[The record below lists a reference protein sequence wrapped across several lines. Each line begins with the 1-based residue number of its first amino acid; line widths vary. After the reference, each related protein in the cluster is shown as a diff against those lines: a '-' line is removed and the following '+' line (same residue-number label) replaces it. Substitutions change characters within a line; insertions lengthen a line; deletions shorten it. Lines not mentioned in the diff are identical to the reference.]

1 MFLNNISFELQ
12 ERLEKTMNPV
22 LHSCR
27 KTDSKSCQ
35 QDECRKQLSVL
46 VEEVF
51 SIFVVRRG
59 LLETWHIFQ
68 VLEQE
73 FSNVEYT
80 YVCWSACK
88 QFG

>member
-1 MFLNNISFELQ
+1 M
-12 ERLEKTMNPV
+12 
-22 LHSCR
+22 
-27 KTDSKSCQ
+27 
-35 QDECRKQLSVL
+35 
-46 VEEVF
+46 F

-88 QFG
+88 QFGRLSHAVLPVL